1 MPDAR
6 AWTLKCFRVPSPDY
20 DPGYAAY
27 RRCTGGMAIA
37 EELLSL
43 GYPVDAVR
51 IFNELLADKEA
62 HQAMQ
67 MYGGRPDV
75 SVQLEFQLKRALTRI
90 KPETLPDAVQAL
102 LTPRTEGKAGDVL
115 DLVLV
120 LQPCACRRP
129 R

>member
-1 MPDAR
+1 MFPR
-6 AWTLKCFRVPSPDY
+6 PSPDY

-27 RRCTGGMAIA
+27 RRCTGGMAVA
-37 EELLSL
+37 DELLSL
-43 GYPVDAVR
+43 GYPVDAMR
-51 IFNELLADKEA
+51 IFNELLPQGAD
-62 HQAMQ
+62 QAMQ

-75 SVQLEFQLKRALTRI
+75 RVQLEYQLKRALTRI
-90 KPETLPDAVQAL
+90 KPETLPDAVQTL

-120 LQPCACRRP
+120 LQPRSCRRS